1 MERLA
6 QAAILTKLIQRL
18 RHYGSWCGETH
29 IQKAVFF
36 LQEIT
41 DVPLEFKF
49 VLYWHGPF
57 SFDLRDEL
65 TGLRADGL
73 LRLKPV
79 QGYGPKITPTDRC
92 EYIQEWFPEVLE
104 LYDKHLEFIAVR
116 IGNAGAVELERL
128 ATACFVTRFKLR
140 SGSVSKRSRK
150 LHQLKPHIP
159 LESAREAVIQ
169 SDKITAD
176 WRENHS

>member
-6 QAAILTKLIQRL
+6 KAAILTKLIQRL
-18 RHYGSWCGETH
+18 RENGSWCGETH

-41 DVPLEFKF
+41 DVPLGFGF

-73 LRLKPV
+73 LRLEPV
-79 QGYGPKITPTDRC
+79 RGYGPKIAPTDRC
-92 EYIQEWFPEVLE
+92 DYIQAWYPKVLAS
-104 LYDKHLEFIAVR
+104 YKRHLEFVVDR
-116 IGNAGAVELERL
+116 IGDAGAVELERL
-128 ATACFVTRFKLR
+128 ATACFVTRFKVN
-140 SGSVSKRSRK
+140 SHSVAERAKK
-150 LHQLKPHIP
+150 LSQLKPHIQ
-159 LESAREAVIQ
+159 LESARKAIIQ
-169 SDKITAD
+169 SDEMTDD
-176 WRENHS
+176 WASSQL